1 MFKRRKPLLFRQKL
15 RNVFWPCM
23 GWRRLARY
31 YRHRMGRLPGS
42 AYYIASGFACGIA
55 VSVTPF
61 IGLHIAIGI
70 AACWL
75 LRSSVVAMVIGTVIA
90 GNPWT
95 FPLIWMGTYE
105 TGHWLMGHTA
115 LLSGT
120 DAASVPRALTWK
132 QLIANPTE
140 FLVPMAIGAVPFI
153 LPLWLVSFYGL
164 RRVITGYREAR
175 AERLRA
181 AYLRRAAS

>member
-1 MFKRRKPLLFRQKL
+1 MFKRRQPLTLRRKL

-23 GWRRLARY
+23 GWRRLGRY

-61 IGLHIAIGI
+61 MGLHIALGV
-70 AACWL
+70 AACWVM
-75 LRSSVVAMVIGTVIA
+75 RSSVVAMVIGTVIA

-115 LLSGT
+115 LLNGT
-120 DAASVPRALTWK
+120 EPPPAPRALTWSL
-132 QLIANPTE
+132 LIEEPME
-140 FLVPMAIGAVPFI
+140 LLVPMTIGALPFI

-164 RRVITGYREAR
+164 RRVIVGYREAR
-175 AERLRA
+175 AESLRA
-181 AYLRRAAS
+181 AYLRRIQS